1 MLAFGLAFQFPVL
14 LLLLNFSGMVSA
26 RRMLGA
32 WRVVVFVCF
41 AFSAVFT
48 PDPGPFGMILL
59 ASCLSVL
66 YFASVGVAFLNDR
79 RRARRERQ
87 PHDQLDD
94 DEISPLDHEV
104 EPVGDLEP
112 VAAPEP
118 ADPATPEPDP
128 LPLERRYD
136 ELT

>member
-1 MLAFGLAFQFPVL
+1 FPVL

-26 RRMLGA
+26 RRMLRA

-41 AFSAVFT
+41 AFAAVFT

-66 YFASVGVAFLNDR
+66 YFAAVGVAFLNDR
-79 RRARRERQ
+79 RRARRNRDEFE
-87 PHDQLDD
+87 DLGD
-94 DEISPLDHEV
+94 DEISPLDHTV
-104 EPVGDLEP
+104 EPVGDLDP
-112 VAAPEP
+112 VTVEP
-118 ADPATPEPDP
+118 ADPPAPTPDP
-128 LPLERRYD
+128 VPLDRRYD